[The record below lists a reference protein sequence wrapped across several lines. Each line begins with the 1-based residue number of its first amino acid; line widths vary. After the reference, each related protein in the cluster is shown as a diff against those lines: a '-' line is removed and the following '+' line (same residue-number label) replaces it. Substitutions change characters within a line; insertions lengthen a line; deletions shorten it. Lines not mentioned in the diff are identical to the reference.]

1 MADPLHVVNTQALV
15 VRDGRFLMIVRGE
28 SEEHAP
34 GALSPP
40 GGKVEH
46 GEDATGVLEDTVR
59 REVLEETGVF
69 VGEMAYIRSRR
80 FTMDRGTPVV
90 DSAFLCQYQSGEA
103 FAADPDEVASVEWL
117 TAEEIEAHPKTQP
130 WTLVTVRAAEA
141 LRLQLGW

>member
-1 MADPLHVVNTQALV
+1 MVDPLHVVNTQALV
-15 VRDGRFLMIVRGE
+15 VRDGRFLMIVRSE
-28 SEEHAP
+28 SEENAP

-40 GGKVEH
+40 GGKVEY
-46 GEDATGVLEDTVR
+46 GDDATGVLEDTLS

-69 VGEMAYIRSRR
+69 VGEMVYIRSRR

-103 FAADPDEVASVEWL
+103 YAADPDEVDGVEWL

>member
-1 MADPLHVVNTQALV
+1 MADPLHIVNTQALV

-46 GEDATGVLEDTVR
+46 GESATGVLEDTLR
-59 REVLEETGVF
+59 REVLEETGVS
-69 VGEMAYIRSRR
+69 VGEVAYIRSSR
-80 FTMDRGTPVV
+80 FTTDRGTPVV
-90 DSAFLCQYQSGEA
+90 DSAFLCQYQRGEA
-103 FAADPDEVASVEWL
+103 YAADPDEVAGIEWL
-117 TAEEIEAHPKTQP
+117 TAEEIEAHPRTQP
-130 WTLVTVRAAEA
+130 WTLRTVRAAEA